1 MAIAILSLPPV
12 HLLPHKL
19 TPLLKPQTGPIYGV
33 SWELSVSPPVPP
45 GSCKLEPPL
54 LVPMTEPLL
63 SVMGKSSFPTEENTQ
78 FFPSVSLPCEC
89 LLLLPQNT
97 HFWSPY
103 IWGASLVAGSYNF
116 TQF

>member
-1 MAIAILSLPPV
+1 M
-12 HLLPHKL
+12 
-19 TPLLKPQTGPIYGV
+19 
-33 SWELSVSPPVPP
+33 VSPGSRQYHPQVPP

-63 SVMGKSSFPTEENTQ
+63 SVMEKSSFPTEENTQ
-78 FFPSVSLPCEC
+78 FFPSVSLPYEC

-103 IWGASLVAGSYNF
+103 VWGASLVAGSYNF
-116 TQF
+116 TQILTLPGISVRPHRLGVSPEGKMDSME